1 MVVFI
6 GLYAGAI
13 ISSEY
18 RKFKD
23 KKKGNNNIVEAPK
36 EDYIKEN
43 YNNINNKNGPV
54 GSNLGDRGA
63 IIESGYNDIYGVVP
77 EISISPLQEGP
88 NFSPTIYDI
97 GNGNRTAIFNDIE
110 ITRYFMGEFGL
121 L

>member
-36 EDYIKEN
+36 EDDIKEN

-63 IIESGYNDIYGVVP
+63 IIE
-77 EISISPLQEGP
+77 
-88 NFSPTIYDI
+88 
-97 GNGNRTAIFNDIE
+97 NGNSYRPADPLDIATFRGDIVSPADGGFGSYYGGGFSRFDE
-110 ITRYFMGEFGL
+110 VSIVMHFMGKFGML
-121 L
+121 